1 MTSNMKVV
9 SLLIQVWLANLSYK
23 LCSAVWQ

>member
-1 MTSNMKVV
+1 MMVV
-9 SLLIQVWLANLSYK
+9 YLLIQVWLANLSYT

>member
-1 MTSNMKVV
+1 MKVV
-9 SLLIQVWLANLSYK
+9 YLLIQVWWVNLSYT

>member
-1 MTSNMKVV
+1 MKVV

-23 LCSAVWQ
+23 LWSAVWQ